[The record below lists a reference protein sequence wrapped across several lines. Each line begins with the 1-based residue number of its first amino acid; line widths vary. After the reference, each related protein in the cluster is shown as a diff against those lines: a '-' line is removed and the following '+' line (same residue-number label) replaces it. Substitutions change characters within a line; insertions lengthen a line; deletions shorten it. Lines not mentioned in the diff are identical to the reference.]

1 MARKLT
7 KIPMIFRRGNEK
19 LVFSRRIN
27 IIYVVLKTRTKR
39 QALIA
44 IHFTSITLFLFSYN
58 SAGTH
63 KKAIAEPDEYKPLN
77 LNTIRGLCMYPLG
90 QIN

>member
-1 MARKLT
+1 M
-7 KIPMIFRRGNEK
+7 
-19 LVFSRRIN
+19 VFSRRIN

-77 LNTIRGLCMYPLG
+77 LNTIRGFCMYPLG